1 MIEVKN
7 IKKTY
12 IGKDGKESR
21 GLVDVSFKLSD
32 KGFVFVLGKSGSGKS
47 TLLNIIGGLDKATSG
62 EVIIEGKKIS
72 DFSEKDFDYYKSHY
86 CGFIFQD
93 YKLLNELNVYENILL
108 SLEIKNDMEDADN
121 RIKEILNKVGLD
133 GYENK
138 MINELSGGEKQRVA
152 IARCLIKNPK
162 IILCDEPTGNL
173 DKKTSKQI
181 LDALK
186 EVSKNC
192 LVFMVSH
199 DNKACDLYASRRLTI
214 NDGLIIDDSIKNE
227 SFENKM
233 TLKNNTIYLPSD
245 STLNDDDLKK
255 LNQLYKENKIDKI
268 DNLDDAF
275 IPFNDDEISENTSK
289 TLQNPT
295 KILKSLKFKLLK
307 KFFFKDKISA
317 LINSFIF
324 GFLTILLILVETF
337 LYFDSSKIVLQN
349 IDYKNQKEITISKI
363 IESEE
368 KNSQRNPLGDFI
380 EEDNEYLQALN
391 GYPLINYAHN
401 IVDSQS
407 TNTNALS
414 FGYYV
419 LDKYV
424 VNENGFYPSGFNG
437 VAIVDESYLNNK
449 FNNGKKI
456 EVIAGTLNDEEHKTG
471 LILTDY
477 LIDAYNDYY
486 NTEIPYEDF
495 IGDFQLDSRPKTFR
509 INAIIKTYY
518 KEKFKSVYEK
528 YIEIKNNGFVY
539 EDFYAFKKSKA
550 YNDYLNYLKNFELT
564 CAYSMNENFYNDIQ
578 NDDKYCNE
586 ILFGSLFLSDKPDF
600 IYSKATTYG
609 QVAISGVINNNLKNY
624 EISISQTAK
633 NILSPIFGTQDL
645 IGKEFY
651 LHKTQDNYY
660 KSEITNSIKLKIV
673 GESAWSCVNEF
684 TKNEINAM
692 HRKIYGYVV
701 PLNNLNESALKV
713 AIERGATIVDKDSE
727 VYSLTYKTLKLY
739 HDIFIM
745 VQYLIIA
752 MLLIYFV
759 IYSIKSIKEKQYQIG
774 VFKSLG
780 LNNFNISFIFVG
792 KTIIVALLSLL
803 ITSILDYPF
812 LNLANFLL
820 LSSYGVIF
828 GNDLKNLN
836 IFYFHPYIFLFHYII
851 NIILFLGISFI
862 PLILL
867 RRTEPAKIV
876 NNAKD

>member
-72 DFSEKDFDYYKSHY
+72 DFSEKDFDFYKSHY

-214 NDGLIIDDSIKNE
+214 NNGLIIDDSIKNE

-245 STLNDDDLKK
+245 STLNDEDLKK

-289 TLQNPT
+289 NLQNPT

-349 IDYKNQKEITISKI
+349 IDYANQKEITISKI

-368 KNSQRNPLGDFI
+368 KNGQRKPLGDFI

-449 FNNGKKI
+449 FNNGEKI

-486 NTEIPYEDF
+486 NKEIPYEDF
-495 IGDFQLDSRPKTFR
+495 IGNFQLTSRPQTFR

-518 KEKFKSVYEK
+518 KEKFRSVYEK

-539 EDFYAFKKSKA
+539 EDFYTFKKSKA

-564 CAYSMNENFYNDIQ
+564 CAYSMNKNFYNDIQ
-578 NDDKYCNE
+578 TDDKYCNE
-586 ILFGSLFLSDKPDF
+586 ILFGSLFLSDKPDL
-600 IYSKATTYG
+600 IYGRATTYG
-609 QVAISGVINNNLKNY
+609 QVAISRVINNNLKDY
-624 EISISQTAK
+624 EITISQTAK

-673 GESAWSCVNEF
+673 GESAWSYVNEF

-727 VYSLTYKTLKLY
+727 VYSLTYKTLILY

-745 VQYLIIA
+745 IQYLIIA

-803 ITSILDYPF
+803 ITSILGYPF

-836 IFYFHPYIFLFHYII
+836 IFYFHPYIFIFHYVM
-851 NIILFLGISFI
+851 NIILFLLISFI
-862 PLILL
+862 PLIIL
-867 RRTEPAKIV
+867 RKVEPAKIV
-876 NNAKD
+876 NDAKD